1 MVILDDLQ
9 TSETAQNPES
19 VQKILTTINKDIV
32 PLAGKE
38 RLSILQTATPIVP
51 EDVVEKLM
59 SDTNWRTTLYPAIIS
74 YPNDMKLWKEYFKIF
89 DTENVEE
96 KSHEQ
101 SLNFYRQHKTE
112 MDFGS

>member
-19 VQKILTTINKDIV
+19 VQKILTTINKDII

-74 YPNDMKLWKEYFKIF
+74 YPNDMTLWKEYFKIF

-101 SLNFYRQHKTE
+101 SLDFYRQHKTE